1 MLTRHKS
8 VTLDMSPLSLCQ
20 ENIGLIKQ
28 QNSIPRLCQ
37 MKLLGKSSLYRFCCE
52 TKIAF
57 EAVDRCWI

>member
-8 VTLDMSPLSLCQ
+8 VTFDISPLSLCQ

-28 QNSIPRLCQ
+28 QNAIPRLCQ
-37 MKLLGKSSLYRFCCE
+37 MKLLSKFSLYGLCCE

-57 EAVDRCWI
+57 EAVS